1 MNKEYLTYIIIG
13 IVAVVIIIFLINS
26 NLPKQE
32 ITSPPILTL
41 PPINTE
47 TSNLINIYDVSNNSI
62 LNPIT
67 TTLPPITTTL
77 PPITTTLPPITTTLP
92 PITTTLP
99 PITTTLAPV
108 STTTTRPPFT
118 TTLAPVSS
126 TTTRPPISTT
136 TLAPVSTTLSPAQRS
151 ADIFASKQAELE
163 RKIKEQKQK
172 EEDDLFNT
180 PFIPVFNRD
189 DWEAFIPDEG
199 FYQIRYFGYLYY
211 PCYNLGYNGPGTY
224 QNGGNLGSLLDN
236 NRTTSVQFDTDWR
249 FEYNYIVITMPIFK
263 TFNGKINI
271 EFNTPWNTDQAPYYG
286 EMLVFTANSFTNDN
300 IKNDQRDWY
309 GNYKY
314 SYDNFFRKI
323 NKNNGNSF
331 LEYAYLD
338 NITIPG
344 QNGKRSWD
352 LYFRIPFNSIII
364 ATKSQYRYWI
374 SDIRFEKSRSLP
386 TSIFENPDF
395 FAKFGSFTTST
406 LFKLDG
412 WTLASSVKTYD
423 NEGLASILTN
433 NINPVAFIKEKNYP
447 RVAGFISNS
456 VIIQI
461 GIPSPR
467 KLRSAFW
474 YGVGNDSGRNARNV
488 HLFASNTD
496 WYNNLFN
503 SRSEPLLGQFTV
515 DKNSSSTNPTKF
527 FIDNPQPFSF
537 FYFHILDNY
546 GDSSVKI
553 DRIFLIFDP

>member
-26 NLPKQE
+26 NQPKQE

-41 PPINTE
+41 SPINTE
-47 TSNLINIYDVSNNSI
+47 TSNLINIYDVSNDSI

-67 TTLPPITTTL
+67 TTLPQITTTS
-77 PPITTTLPPITTTLP
+77 
-92 PITTTLP
+92 
-99 PITTTLAPV
+99 APV

-136 TLAPVSTTLSPAQRS
+136 TTRPPISTTTTRPPVSTTLSPAQRS

-163 RKIKEQKQK
+163 RRIKEQKQK

-271 EFNTPWNTDQAPYYG
+271 EFNTPYNTNQPPLYG
-286 EMLVFTANSFTNDN
+286 EMLIFTANSFTNDN
-300 IKNDQRDWY
+300 IKNNPRDWY

-314 SYDNFFRKI
+314 DYVNFFRKF
-323 NKNNGNSF
+323 NKNNGDF
-331 LEYAYLD
+331 YLEYAYLD
-338 NITIPG
+338 NLQGDNP
-344 QNGKRSWD
+344 KRSWD

-364 ATKSQYRYWI
+364 ATRSSLRYWI

-474 YGVGNDSGRNARNV
+474 YGVGNDSVRNARNV

-503 SRSEPLLGQFTV
+503 SRSEQLLGQFTV
-515 DKNSSSTNPTKF
+515 NKNSSSTNPTKF